1 MTKILRILLQVAL
14 FATFASFVYYFSST
28 PRYEYARPD
37 LATVKLSL
45 SHGAELVVPCVQ
57 FTVDEIAAMPMDDR
71 RPAQCERE
79 RLPVTVEL
87 EVDGEVIMHIE
98 AAPLGLSKD
107 GPASVYERFDLTPGI
122 HRITARLR
130 DTDRADGW
138 DYTHTDDVTLEAGR
152 YFTVTFKAETGGFV
166 YR

>member
-1 MTKILRILLQVAL
+1 MTKFLRISLQVAL
-14 FATFASFVYYFSST
+14 FASFALFVHHFSSA
-28 PRYEYARPD
+28 PRYEYERPE

-57 FTVDEIAAMPMDDR
+57 FTIEEIAAMPLDDR

-79 RLPVTVEL
+79 RLPLTVEL
-87 EVDGEVIMHIE
+87 EVDGEVVVHIE

-107 GPASVYERFDLTPGI
+107 GPASVYERFTLQPGS

-130 DTDRADGW
+130 DTDRAEGW